1 MNFDFS
7 DDQKMLK
14 ETAANFLKEHAP
26 LALCR
31 AVLESDQS
39 YSAELWKKAAD
50 LGWQAT
56 AIPEEYGGYGFGQLE
71 LAVLAEEVGYALAPI
86 PFASSMCLAT
96 DAILMAGSEEQK
108 KRLLPKLASGESIAT
123 FALAERP
130 GQNDGGASTTKLE
143 GDTLTGSKAPVLDGD
158 VADIAVVLADSGKGL
173 SLAIVELSASGVT
186 RSKLECIDPSR
197 SIAKIDFANAPAE
210 LLGDEGQGGRFAD
223 ALLDRAAV
231 LMAFEQVGGA
241 TRALEI
247 TKQYTLE
254 RYAFGRPI
262 GSFQSLKHRMADR
275 YCDIE
280 IGRSNSYY
288 GAWALE
294 NNDPELAVAACLAR
308 VAACEAFDQMGVDM
322 IQLHG
327 GVGFTWEFDCH
338 LFYRRSKLLSS
349 ALGSASSWKRKLV
362 RRVSGQEAA

>member
-7 DDQKMLK
+7 DDQKLLK
-14 ETAANFLKEHAP
+14 ETASNFLKEHAP

-31 AVLESDQS
+31 AVLESDDS
-39 YSAELWKKAAD
+39 YSAELWKKAAQ

-71 LAVLAEEVGYALAPI
+71 LAVIAEEVGYALAPI
-86 PFASSMCLAT
+86 PFASSVCFAT
-96 DAILMAGSEEQK
+96 DAIVLAGSDEQK
-108 KRLLPKLASGESIAT
+108 KRLLPKLASGDSIAT
-123 FALAERP
+123 FALTESP
-130 GQNDGGASTTKLE
+130 GQNGGEKSKTKLD
-143 GDTLTGSKAPVLDGD
+143 GDSITGTKLPVLDGD
-158 VADIAVVLADSGKGL
+158 VADVVVVLADCGAGPT
-173 SLAIVELSASGVT
+173 LALVELDASGVERT
-186 RSKLECIDPSR
+186 KLECIDPSR
-197 SIAKIDFANAPAE
+197 SVARLDFTNTPAE
-210 LLGDEGQGGRFAD
+210 ALGKPGEGGRLAET
-223 ALLDRAAV
+223 LLDRAAV
-231 LMAFEQVGGA
+231 LMAFEQVGAA

-247 TKQYTLE
+247 TKQYTME

-262 GSFQSLKHRMADR
+262 ASFQSLKHRMADR

-280 IGRSNSYY
+280 IARSNSYY

-294 NNDPELAVAACLAR
+294 NNDRELAVSACLAR
-308 VAACEAFDQMGVDM
+308 VAASEAFDQMGVDM

-349 ALGSASSWKRKLV
+349 ALGSTASWKRKLI

>member
-7 DDQKMLK
+7 DDQKLLK
-14 ETAANFLKEHAP
+14 DTASSFLKEHSP

-31 AVLESDQS
+31 AVLESDDS
-39 YSAELWKKAAD
+39 YSSELWKKAAG

-71 LAVLAEEVGYALAPI
+71 LAMISEEVGYALAPI
-86 PFASSMCLAT
+86 PFASSVCFAS
-96 DAILMAGSEEQK
+96 DALVIAGSEEQK
-108 KRLLPKLASGESIAT
+108 KRWLPKLASGEAIGT
-123 FALAERP
+123 FALAEGP
-130 GQNDGGASTTKLE
+130 GDNGSGTSATKL
-143 GDTLTGSKAPVLDGD
+143 DADSLTGTKVPVLDGD
-158 VADIAVVLADSGKGL
+158 YADIAVVLAESSNGPT
-173 SLAIVELSASGVT
+173 LALVELAAAGVERT
-186 RSKLECIDPSR
+186 KLECIDPSR
-197 SIAKIDFANAPAE
+197 SVARLDFTNSPAE
-210 LLGDEGQGGRFAD
+210 PLGAPGEGGKLAE

-231 LMAFEQVGGA
+231 LMAFEQIGSA

-247 TKQYTLE
+247 TKKYTLE

-262 GSFQSLKHRMADR
+262 GSFQALKHRMADR

-294 NNDPELAVAACLAR
+294 NDDPELAVSACLAR
-308 VAACEAFDQMGVDM
+308 VAASEALDQMGIDM

-349 ALGSASSWKRKLV
+349 ALGSTASWKRKLI
-362 RRVSGQEAA
+362 RRVSAQEAA

>member
-31 AVLESDQS
+31 AVLESDDS
-39 YSAELWKKAAD
+39 YSAELWKKAAQ
-50 LGWQAT
+50 LGWQGT
-56 AIPEEYGGYGFGQLE
+56 AIPEEYGGYGFGQAE
-71 LAVLAEEVGYALAPI
+71 LAMLSEEIGYALAPI
-86 PFASSMCLAT
+86 PFSSSVCLAT
-96 DAILMAGSEEQK
+96 DAILMAGSEDQK
-108 KRLLPKLASGESIAT
+108 KRLLPKLASGETIGT
-123 FALAERP
+123 FAIGEGP
-130 GQNDGGASTTKLE
+130 GQNDTLRAATKLE
-143 GDTLTGSKAPVLDGD
+143 GDSITGTKLPVIDGD
-158 VADIAVVLADSGKGL
+158 IADFAVVLADSGNGL
-173 SLAIVELSASGVT
+173 SLALVELTASGVT
-186 RSKLECIDPSR
+186 RTKLECIDPSR
-197 SIAKIDFANAPAE
+197 SIAQLDFAGAPAE
-210 LLGDEGQGGRFAD
+210 PLGTSGEGGRLAD

-231 LMAFEQVGGA
+231 LMAFEQIGA
-241 TRALEI
+241 ATHALEI
-247 TKQYTLE
+247 TKQYSLE

-262 GSFQSLKHRMADR
+262 GSFQALKHRMADR

-294 NNDPELAVAACLAR
+294 NNDPELAVAACLSR
-308 VAACEAFDQMGVDM
+308 VAASEAFDQMGVDM

-349 ALGSASSWKRKLV
+349 ALGSTASWKRKLI
-362 RRVSGQEAA
+362 RRVSAQEAA